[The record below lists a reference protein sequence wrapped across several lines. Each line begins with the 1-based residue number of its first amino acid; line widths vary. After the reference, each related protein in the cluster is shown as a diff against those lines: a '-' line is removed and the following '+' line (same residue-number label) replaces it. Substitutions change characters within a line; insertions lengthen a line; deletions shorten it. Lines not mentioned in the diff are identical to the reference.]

1 MLYLKLQM
9 NKRICII
16 SSGGFAK
23 EVYWLLIEAG
33 YENLVDCF
41 MEPEEYWQQK
51 EVLGLPVKKQST
63 FDAEKNCAVIGIGDS
78 KIRQKVVYGQLPAET
93 EYPTIIHPGARISKW
108 VTIERGSVICAGNI
122 ITCDISIGEFAIINL
137 NCTIG
142 HDTVI
147 GKFFTA
153 NPGVNLSGL
162 CKVGDFVYAGTNAAI
177 KQGISICN
185 DVIIGMGA
193 IVVKDISVSGTYIG
207 NPAKLLTK

>member
-1 MLYLKLQM
+1 M

-16 SSGGFAK
+16 GSGGFAK

-41 MEPEEYWQQK
+41 MEPEEYWQEK

-63 FDAEKNCAVIGIGDS
+63 FDPERNCAVIGIGDS
-78 KIRQKVVYGQLPAET
+78 KIREKIVYVQLPCET
-93 EYPTIIHPGARISKW
+93 EYPVIIHPSVRISKW
-108 VTIERGSVICAGNI
+108 VTIERGSLICAGNI
-122 ITCDISIGEFAIINL
+122 ITCDISIGEFATINL

-142 HDTVI
+142 HDTMI

-153 NPGVNLSGL
+153 NPGINVSGM

-177 KQGISICN
+177 RQGINICN
-185 DVIIGMGA
+185 EVIIGMGA

-207 NPAKLLTK
+207 NPAKLLTV